1 MPFVYSTIPV
11 GQTIRKLR
19 RERGLTQ
26 EELAEQLNVTAQAV
40 SKWENGTGM
49 PDISQ
54 IVPLASIFGVSTD
67 IIFGLDTTTADDE
80 ALLLIRES
88 ELYMIHKD
96 AQNYLKA
103 YDLITEGLRK
113 YPNNQFL
120 LVNSLGLGMCIS
132 LDENG
137 KIACGERADEIAAET
152 IRRANLVVSYSKNTD
167 DIMYARQALVHLYCA
182 LGRYDEAEAEAC
194 RFPVRSDF
202 TRCTHLAVVN
212 DCRGDFEAEISN
224 LCTNLDFR
232 QYRTIHGL
240 RLKHAS
246 ACPFSVILH
255 KNP

>member
-88 ELYMIHKD
+88 ELYLIHKD

-103 YDLITEGLRK
+103 YDLITEGLK
-113 YPNNQFL
+113 AIPH
-120 LVNSLGLGMCIS
+120 NS
-132 LDENG
+132 
-137 KIACGERADEIAAET
+137 R
-152 IRRANLVVSYSKNTD
+152 
-167 DIMYARQALVHLYCA
+167 
-182 LGRYDEAEAEAC
+182 
-194 RFPVRSDF
+194 
-202 TRCTHLAVVN
+202 LA
-212 DCRGDFEAEISN
+212 
-224 LCTNLDFR
+224 
-232 QYRTIHGL
+232 
-240 RLKHAS
+240 
-246 ACPFSVILH
+246 P
-255 KNP
+255 